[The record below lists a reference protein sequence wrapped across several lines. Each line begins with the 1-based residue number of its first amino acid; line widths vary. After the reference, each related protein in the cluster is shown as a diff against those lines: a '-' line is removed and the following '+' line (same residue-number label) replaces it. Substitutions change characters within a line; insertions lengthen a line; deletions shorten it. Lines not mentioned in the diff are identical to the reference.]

1 MMPMHNGVR
10 AMPRVLIL
18 LFVCAVPFAAQSAQ
32 YRNDAG
38 RFSVWLPDAWIVAQ
52 QGNRLDA
59 HNPPD
64 TVQVVVAP
72 LKDGDADLTDED
84 VADFVDDEIDEMRV
98 TADRQMPVG
107 NLPARHLEGT
117 GKDEGDNVT
126 FHAVAIDPGG
136 TAPVIEALVY
146 GEDKAMTHDQVQN
159 AVAHILRSLR
169 PF

>member
-10 AMPRVLIL
+10 AMPRFVIL
-18 LFVCAVPFAAQSAQ
+18 LFVCLVPFTARSAE
-32 YRNDAG
+32 YRNEAG
-38 RFSVWLPDAWIVAQ
+38 HFSIWVPDAWIVTQ

-64 TVQVVVAP
+64 NVQVVVAP
-72 LKDGDADLTDED
+72 LKDGDADLTDDD
-84 VADFVDDEIDEMRV
+84 VADFVDDEIDELRV

-117 GKDEGDNVT
+117 GKDEGDDVV
-126 FHAVAIDPGG
+126 FRAVAIDPGG
-136 TAPVIEALVY
+136 TAAVIEVLVY
-146 GEDKAMTHDQVQN
+146 GEDKAMARDQVQK

-169 PF
+169 PS

>member
-1 MMPMHNGVR
+1 
-10 AMPRVLIL
+10 MPRFVIL
-18 LFVCAVPFAAQSAQ
+18 LFVCLVPFAARSAQ

-38 RFSVWLPDAWIVAQ
+38 HFSIWLPDAWIVTQ

-64 TVQVVVAP
+64 TVQVAVAP
-72 LKDGDADLTDED
+72 LKDADADLTDDD
-84 VADFVDDEIDEMRV
+84 VADFVDDEIDAMRV

-107 NLPARHLEGT
+107 NLQARHLEGT
-117 GKDEGDNVT
+117 GKDEGDDIV
-126 FHAVAIDPGG
+126 FRAVAIDPGG

-159 AVAHILRSLR
+159 AVEHILRSLR
-169 PF
+169 PM